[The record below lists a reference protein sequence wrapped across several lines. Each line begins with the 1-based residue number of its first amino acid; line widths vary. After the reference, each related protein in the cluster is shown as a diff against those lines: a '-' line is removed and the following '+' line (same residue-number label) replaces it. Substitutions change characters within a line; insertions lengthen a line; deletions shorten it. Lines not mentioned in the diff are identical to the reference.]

1 MGPVTTPAGAPPAP
15 WQPALLDLYRSDY
28 PGLVRLAV
36 LVGADR
42 SVAEELVQDAF
53 VAAHRTWDGVRDP
66 LAYLRRA
73 VVNRCH
79 SWGRR
84 QVLERPSILSRQAPK
99 AACESADRR
108 MIDGPATDRK
118 RNDVRGTPGD
128 RLHRRMRDRADPHDR
143 KRNNGGIHG
152 GCSLG
157 LIRLCYPGSRSR
169 APFADGCKHMW

>member
-1 MGPVTTPAGAPPAP
+1 MGPVTTAAGAPPAP

-66 LAYLRRA
+66 LPYLRRA

-84 QVLERPSILSRQAPK
+84 QVLER
-99 AACESADRR
+99 DRR
-108 MIDGPATDRK
+108 PAPAPDASLGADELWDALATLPHRQRTAIVARYYLDLPDPEIADLLGCRPATVRTAIHRGLAALRK
-118 RNDVRGTPGD
+118 EVPR
-128 RLHRRMRDRADPHDR
+128 
-143 KRNNGGIHG
+143 
-152 GCSLG
+152 
-157 LIRLCYPGSRSR
+157 
-169 APFADGCKHMW
+169 